1 MPPGSVY
8 SLQRPET
15 NTERRLNRAPSLRP
29 LQQRRRHVFI
39 AGTDKGMEWL
49 ESRAATDK
57 HQRLGKSLGV
67 DDEQD
72 ARDLVDAA
80 VADGLDV
87 AE

>member
-1 MPPGSVY
+1 M
-8 SLQRPET
+8 
-15 NTERRLNRAPSLRP
+15 RRDLIVE
-29 LQQRRRHVFI
+29 HVGGLHIFTDE
-39 AGTDKGMEWL
+39 TDKGREWL
-49 ESRAATDK
+49 AGRAATDR

-67 DDEQD
+67 EDEGE